1 MTSFPDMRHPLDA
14 ERLLGRAHNLAG
26 DRIAF
31 VVPPGVTWALPLYE
45 LALMTERHA
54 RERNYRD
61 LEIEIVTPEPGPLA
75 VFGPVASEAVAEML
89 KARGSSSRPARG
101 STRRTASWSSARAT
115 GGSSAPRSWR

>member
-1 MTSFPDMRHPLDA
+1 MDLADASSLPYDYLVVCLGGRVAPAYHGVTSFPDMRHPLDA

-61 LEIEIVTPEPGPLA
+61 LEIEIVTP
-75 VFGPVASEAVAEML
+75 SR
-89 KARGSSSRPARG
+89 ARSR
-101 STRRTASWSSARAT
+101 SSAQWPAK
-115 GGSSAPRSWR
+115 PWRRC